1 MTSDIPMPDCGS
13 DFEEPEEV
21 LPLVG
26 PGLQWYYQKGANA
39 VANLVRSGE
48 RMKNTVIK
56 EDNKIKGLVRGTA
69 TGTLNQNVDVLI
81 DKLSLAGS
89 LTL

>member
-1 MTSDIPMPDCGS
+1 M
-13 DFEEPEEV
+13 
-21 LPLVG
+21 G
-26 PGLQWYYQKGANA
+26 PGLQWYYQKGVNA
-39 VANLVRSGE
+39 VANLVRSEE
-48 RMKNTVIK
+48 RMKNTVII
-56 EDNKIKGLVRGTA
+56 EDNIFCGTA